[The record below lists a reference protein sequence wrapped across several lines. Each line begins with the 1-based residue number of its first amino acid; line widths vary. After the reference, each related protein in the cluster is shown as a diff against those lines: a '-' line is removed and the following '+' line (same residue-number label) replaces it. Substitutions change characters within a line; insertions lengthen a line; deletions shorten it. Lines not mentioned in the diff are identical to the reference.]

1 MGKIVILDEN
11 TSNKIA
17 AGEVVE
23 RPASVIKEL
32 VENSIDAKAT
42 AVNIE
47 IRNGGIS
54 FIKVTDNGIG
64 IDDDDVELAFERHAT
79 SKIRSAEELESIFTM
94 GFRGEAL
101 ASIASVARV
110 ELVTRPQGKDIGSYI
125 KVEAGR
131 VVDFKQVGSPLGTTF
146 TVRDLFYNT
155 PARYKFLKRDTQE
168 ASYVSDVL
176 ERMAISRP
184 DISISLK
191 INNNSTLYTPG
202 NNDLLSVIYSI
213 YGKDVASSIVP
224 ISYKDEKLSIDG
236 FVGKPELSRG
246 NRREQSVFVN
256 GRYIKS
262 KLITSAIDGA
272 YKTSLMK
279 GRYAFSVIN
288 ISINPMLVDVN
299 VHPTKM
305 EVRFSDE
312 QLIYRAVYHAIQ
324 DSLFSR
330 HVVPT
335 INIATKSGDGFTI
348 KAEKKNYSQQHFDYK
363 NPTTPDDAKSIKEFV
378 EILAEGKEKLKDVIS
393 EEKIGTVTAR
403 MYPISEYQ
411 NKEEVQE
418 ISLKQ
423 GAKVENIDHEYL
435 PDSKGVEEK
444 HNENGYFEVNKGTV
458 RIQGSETLDSASS
471 VSSESVEDT
480 MSIETDADKKT
491 PKQPILGLKDAL
503 IIGQAFNTYIILQKG
518 EELYLVDQ
526 HAAHERIIY
535 ETIKDKYKSDTSLTQ
550 MLAVPQVI
558 EITGSEYRIAI
569 ENINFFEK
577 LGFII
582 EGFGNNSLIVRS
594 VPTVLTNSNFIQS
607 FKDILDYAS
616 TNNNSDFSLIA
627 DEAIYQIACKA
638 AIKANK
644 RLDEKETRELLLRM
658 EGLENP
664 YTCPHGRPTVLRL
677 TKYEVEKMFKRAG
690 AS

>member
-11 TSNKIA
+11 TANKIA

-32 VENSIDAKAT
+32 VENSIDAKST
-42 AVNIE
+42 AINIE

-54 FIKVTDNGIG
+54 YIKVSDNGSG

-110 ELVTRPQGKDIGSYI
+110 ELMTRPQNKDNGSYI
-125 KVEAGR
+125 KVEGGR

-168 ASYVSDVL
+168 AAYVSDVL
-176 ERMAISRP
+176 ERIAISRP

-191 INNNSTLYTPG
+191 VNNNSVLYTPG

-213 YGKDVASSIVP
+213 YGKAVAQSIVP
-224 ISYKDEKLSIDG
+224 ISYGDDKVTVNG

-246 NRREQSVFVN
+246 TRREQSVFVN

-262 KLITSAIDGA
+262 KLITSAIDQA

-279 GRYAFSVIN
+279 GRYAFSIIN
-288 ISINPMLVDVN
+288 ININPMLVDVN

-312 QLIYRAVYHAIQ
+312 QLIFRAVYNAIQ
-324 DSLFSR
+324 DALFSR
-330 HVVPT
+330 NVVPT
-335 INIATKSGDGFTI
+335 VNIAAKSQDGFTI
-348 KAEKKNYSQQHFDYK
+348 KTEKPNYTQQHIEIK
-363 NPTTPDDAKSIKEFV
+363 KPVSNEDAINIKEFTNILV
-378 EILAEGKEKLKDVIS
+378 EGREKLKEMTAAKENNNVYTSTNTAINENTAEPQKNANEFISSKEMTKEEIKEEAPNLTPTADVKAEPVNEVNTEVHTEIKSDMKTDISS
-393 EEKIGTVTAR
+393 EENSDKV
-403 MYPISEYQ
+403 
-411 NKEEVQE
+411 NKE
-418 ISLKQ
+418 
-423 GAKVENIDHEYL
+423 AN
-435 PDSKGVEEK
+435 
-444 HNENGYFEVNKGTV
+444 
-458 RIQGSETLDSASS
+458 
-471 VSSESVEDT
+471 
-480 MSIETDADKKT
+480 
-491 PKQPILGLKDAL
+491 LGLKDAL

-518 EELYLVDQ
+518 DEIFWVDQ
-526 HAAHERIIY
+526 HAAHERVIY
-535 ETIKDKYKSDTSLTQ
+535 ESIKDKYKSSSSPTQ
-550 MLAVPQVI
+550 MLAAPQVV
-558 EITGSEYRIAI
+558 EITASEFRLAI
-569 ENINFFEK
+569 ENIKFFEK
-577 LGFII
+577 LGFIF

-594 VPTVLTNSNFIQS
+594 VPAVLTDTNFIQS
-607 FKDILDYAS
+607 FKDILDS
-616 TNNNSDFSLIA
+616 VVTSNNSDISLIA

-644 RLDEKETRELLLRM
+644 KLNEMETKELLKQM
-658 EGLENP
+658 ETLENP

-677 TKYEVEKMFKRAG
+677 TKYEVEKMFKRLGAG
-690 AS
+690 